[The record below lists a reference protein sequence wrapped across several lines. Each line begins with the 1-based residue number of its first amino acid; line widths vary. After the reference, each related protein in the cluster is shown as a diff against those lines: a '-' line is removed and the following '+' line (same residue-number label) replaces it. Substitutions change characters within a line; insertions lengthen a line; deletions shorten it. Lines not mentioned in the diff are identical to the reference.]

1 MISNSNKVK
10 QAALS
15 SVQRYEARFDADVAV
30 AKTIF
35 HGMGK
40 KWDLFKSL

>member
-15 SVQRYEARFDADVAV
+15 SAKRSEARFDADVAV

-35 HGMGK
+35 DGMGK
-40 KWDLFKSL
+40 K